1 MSVHEQFADDLALYA
16 IGTLQ
21 GQERAAM
28 EAHLKSC
35 ADCRAELERLRGDA
49 ALLAFSVSGPRP
61 PARSKARLM
70 AAVASEPRRSEV
82 RELKPVRSSWRTWFS
97 AFEWAGAVAVVV
109 MVLLLVRQNG
119 ELNRQLAEARS
130 GSAAQQEQLQRA
142 KEFVASLT
150 SPDAVRY
157 TLVAAKTPPQPQG
170 RAIYVAK
177 SGTLVFLASNMPAL
191 PPQKTY
197 ELWLIP
203 TSGAPIPAGLFRP
216 NPQGSAAVVK
226 PQLPVGVEAKTFA
239 ITVEP
244 EAGSPSPTT
253 QPIMVGTQG

>member
-1 MSVHEQFADDLALYA
+1 MSAHEQFAEDLALYA
-16 IGTLQ
+16 LGTLQ
-21 GQERAAM
+21 GQERAAV
-28 EAHLKSC
+28 EAHLKGCS
-35 ADCRAELERLRGDA
+35 DCRAELERLRGDA

-70 AAVASEPRRSEV
+70 AAVASEPRRADV
-82 RELKPVRSSWRTWFS
+82 RAVEPVRSSWRTWFS
-97 AFEWAGAVAVVV
+97 VLEWAGAVAIVV
-109 MVLLLVRQNG
+109 MVLLLARQNR
-119 ELNRQLAEARS
+119 ELNRQLSEAHS

-142 KEFVASLT
+142 KELVASLT

-157 TLVAAKTPPQPQG
+157 TLVAAKSPPQPQG
-170 RAIYVAK
+170 RAIYVAR

-191 PPQKTY
+191 PPHKTY

-216 NPQGSAAVVK
+216 NAQGSAAVVK

-244 EAGSPSPTT
+244 ESGSAAPTS